1 MLFGMSVSAQCEDF
15 SRADKS
21 EYLDADFFFYQA
33 RFAEANSILLGLH
46 KTYPKNP
53 EVSFRLAVCQIE
65 TSGDKELATDILNLL
80 LQSGNKES
88 LFPL

>member
-1 MLFGMSVSAQCEDF
+1 MLFGMSVSAQYEDF

-46 KTYPKNP
+46 KTLKTLKY
-53 EVSFRLAVCQIE
+53 
-65 TSGDKELATDILNLL
+65 LL
-80 LQSGNKES
+80 DWLFVRSKLLEIRS
-88 LFPL
+88 LPVIC